1 MVVKL
6 SAYIKTLIWVT
17 LFGIAMAYLESAVV
31 VYLRA
36 LMYPEGFSFP
46 LAPADNHI
54 LITEVFREIATLIML
69 LGIAIISGKTF
80 HERFAWFLYCFAIW
94 DIFYYVFLKV
104 LEGWPESLMTWDVL
118 FLVPV
123 TWVGPVI
130 TPVIASL
137 TMILF
142 AGFII
147 YFRAKGLTIAIK
159 WKEWALLVSGS
170 LILIIS
176 WSLDF
181 SKYILE
187 HISFPE
193 LFDLTNKEL
202 LFKVAQEYIPES
214 FNWLLFWVG
223 ELIILAG
230 IGLFFLRYRKK

>member
-1 MVVKL
+1 MAVKL
-6 SAYIKTLIWVT
+6 STYIKTLIWVT

-46 LAPADNHI
+46 LAPVENQI
-54 LITEVFREIATLIML
+54 LITEVIREIATIIML
-69 LGIAIISGKTF
+69 LGIAVISGKTF
-80 HERFAWFLYCFAIW
+80 HERFAWFLFCFAIW

-104 LEGWPESLMTWDVL
+104 LLGWPESLMTWDVL

-137 TMILF
+137 TMILL

-147 YFRAKGLTIAIK
+147 YFRAKGISVTINQ
-159 WKEWALLVSGS
+159 KEWALLIAGS

-176 WSLDF
+176 WSLDY

-187 HISFPE
+187 HISFSE

-223 ELIILAG
+223 ELVILSG
-230 IGLFFLRYRKK
+230 IGLFFFRYKK